1 MDVGTVATGSQTPE
15 RAKDVEHQTHILGKR
30 KINLP
35 IKTIVLMSK
44 DEPPTA
50 RLWKMIQALPLM
62 FSSNPPLIEIAHQL
76 LPLRHLVLGWLIE
89 FCL

>member
-1 MDVGTVATGSQTPE
+1 MDVGTVATVGHTPE

-50 RLWKMIQALPLM
+50 RL
-62 FSSNPPLIEIAHQL
+62 
-76 LPLRHLVLGWLIE
+76 
-89 FCL
+89 C